1 MTDLTIHLIE
11 TVKDY
16 CFCRQFLLS
25 WKNKTARLSGFNRFL
40 FV

>member
-16 CFCRQFLLS
+16 CFCRQISAFMEKQNRS
-25 WKNKTARLSGFNRFL
+25 FERL
-40 FV
+40 